1 MKLIPPVTCYLYF
14 PMHSCF
20 VLVSSALC
28 HPLNSNST
36 SCRISLP
43 IQNFS
48 IYLIHNKTAE
58 LSAKDKKIK
67 SLTETLGAME
77 AENHKLKAAV
87 AG

>member
-1 MKLIPPVTCYLYF
+1 MLSDSLVVCTYVHLSLH
-14 PMHSCF
+14 HS
-20 VLVSSALC
+20 
-28 HPLNSNST
+28 LNST
-36 SCRISLP
+36 LRCRISLSLP
-43 IQNFS
+43 VPSRYI
-48 IYLIHNKTAE
+48 LHNQTAE